1 MKLSTGPEI
10 LVIPSVK
17 DILTKDQKA
26 LWERWI
32 VALRSG
38 KYQQARRD
46 LCNASGFSCLGVAAD
61 LMVDGEMLKWSPL
74 HNGSR
79 NLLSRDNVTC
89 ISYLPPEVSRQLGI
103 VGFGKRNLT
112 ENDFHIVTAGTGSY
126 ERITLQQL
134 NELGVKFVEIAS
146 ILEWALEGGY
156 VAPSEK

>member
-1 MKLSTGPEI
+1 MKLSTGAEI

-26 LWERWI
+26 IWERWI

-46 LCNASGFSCLGVAAD
+46 LCNASGFSCLGVVAD
-61 LMVDGEMLKWSPL
+61 LLIDGDRLQWSPM
-74 HNGSR
+74 HHGSKS
-79 NLLSRDNVTC
+79 LLTRDNVTYVSC
-89 ISYLPPEVSRQLGI
+89 LPPEISRKLGI
-103 VGFGKRNLT
+103 VGFGKKSLH
-112 ENDFHIVTAGTGSY
+112 ENDFHIVTAGSENY

-134 NELGVKFVEIAS
+134 NEHGVKFVEIAS